1 MRRASVIG
9 IAMLW
14 LGSLVATATIGWH
27 LASRHFAAEPAPA
40 GPVSD
45 VRQVSAAETRPRDT
59 RETASMEALE
69 RENAA
74 LRQEVEQSHAGEKD
88 AENERL
94 RLVLKQALRQVA
106 EPRTRNDT
114 ISAAWRRGFEAMSRN
129 RERGGMFAG
138 MDDGLSLAGDMA
150 RLGAPAMSFL
160 AELVGDTSVDMKER
174 EAALFTLS
182 HIRDKAAL
190 AELLKIRAPDVTEL
204 DYPYDLIQLQVS
216 SLPTSDVREFIPEIN
231 RQIAQELGAGEQGPE
246 RTEVLL
252 TLSLVHGDRDSLRL
266 LYDPRVLNEDLTG
279 AIGLAGEIH
288 TPQAHQFLQWVAGN
302 SRNERHVAL
311 ATGVIDAW

>member
-9 IAMLW
+9 IGMLW
-14 LGSLVATATIGWH
+14 LGSLVATTTIVWH
-27 LASRHFAAEPAPA
+27 LASRHFAAAPAPA

-59 RETASMEALE
+59 RETASMEDLE

-74 LRQEVEQSHAGEKD
+74 PRHEVELSHAGEKD

-106 EPRTRNDT
+106 EPHARNDT

-160 AELVGDTSVDMKER
+160 AELAGDTSVDMKER
-174 EAALFTLS
+174 EAALFALS

-231 RQIAQELGAGEQGPE
+231 RQIAQELGAGEQAPE

-252 TLSLVHGDRDSLRL
+252 TLSFVHGDRDSLRL
-266 LYDPRVLNEDLTG
+266 LYDPRILNEDLTG

-302 SRNERHVAL
+302 SRNEGHVAL

>member
-1 MRRASVIG
+1 
-9 IAMLW
+9 
-14 LGSLVATATIGWH
+14 
-27 LASRHFAAEPAPA
+27 
-40 GPVSD
+40 
-45 VRQVSAAETRPRDT
+45 
-59 RETASMEALE
+59 MEDLE

-74 LRQEVEQSHAGEKD
+74 LRQEVERAHASERD

-94 RLVLKQALRQVA
+94 RLVLRQALRQVA
-106 EPRTRNDT
+106 EPRARNDT
-114 ISAAWRRGFEAMSRN
+114 ISAAWHRGLEAIKRN
-129 RERGGMFAG
+129 RGRGGMFG
-138 MDDGLSLAGDMA
+138 RMDDGLMLATDMA
-150 RLGAPAMSFL
+150 RFGAPAMSFL

-231 RQIAQELGAGEQGPE
+231 RQIAQELGAGEQAPE

-266 LYDPRVLNEDLTG
+266 LYDPRILNEDLTG

-288 TPQAHQFLQWVAGN
+288 TAKAHEFLQWVAGN
-302 SRNERHVAL
+302 SRNEEHVAL